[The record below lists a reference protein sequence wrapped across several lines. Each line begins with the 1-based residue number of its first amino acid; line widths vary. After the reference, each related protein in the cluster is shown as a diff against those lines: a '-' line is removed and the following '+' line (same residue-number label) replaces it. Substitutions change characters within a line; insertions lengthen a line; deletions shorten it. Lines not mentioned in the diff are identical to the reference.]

1 MNISGNLDPKRL
13 RGISVFVLTVT
24 FLVLQPYSAKA
35 ELPKLPEI
43 PDFNVFWKVPL
54 LPLSIR
60 VGPDGVNVQGEAS
73 IATPIGTFG
82 VETTD
87 SILEKEREG
96 TEPLVINDVRI
107 EKQDL
112 LLVIRNTNQW
122 GDKIYKIEDG
132 KELSVFAD
140 GYTLITAKDGSV
152 IVDVSNGSVQ
162 EINFAGKTE
171 IPAHPSDQT
180 ASNQTVSDRTAS
192 DQNVPNQSIP
202 VELKL
207 LHQDRAD
214 KNFKPLAKNG
224 TLHSGDLYKLVFRT
238 PEDAYVYIFNTDD
251 RGKFVRVFPMKS
263 FKDVTVNN
271 ANPAKADTAVTIPA
285 SAKSFRLDADTG
297 TGKIVYLAVKK
308 SDPRLEH
315 QDFAQGDTAASVLE
329 YLNSVYKDCLSTVT
343 FTHK

>member
-1 MNISGNLDPKRL
+1 MSADSLDAKYFRNITGLIVIV
-13 RGISVFVLTVT
+13 IS
-24 FLVLQPYSAKA
+24 LVLQPCSAKA
-35 ELPKLPEI
+35 EFPKLPKLP
-43 PDFNVFWKVPL
+43 DFNFFWKVLL
-54 LPLSIR
+54 LPISIR
-60 VGPDGVNVQGEAS
+60 IGPDGVKVQGEAS
-73 IATPIGTFG
+73 VATPIGTFG

-96 TEPLVINDVRI
+96 PEPLVINDVRI

-152 IVDVSNGSVQ
+152 IVDVSNGNVQ

-171 IPAHPSDQT
+171 IPAPASAPS
-180 ASNQTVSDRTAS
+180 AS
-192 DQNVPNQSIP
+192 NQSIP

-207 LHQDRAD
+207 LYQDRTD
-214 KNFKPLAKNG
+214 KSFKPLAKNG

-238 PEDAYVYIFNTDD
+238 PEDAHVYIFNTDD
-251 RGKFVRVFPMKS
+251 RGKFVRLFPMKS
-263 FKDVTVNN
+263 FKNITVNN
-271 ANPAKADTAVTIPA
+271 ANPVKSDMACSIP
-285 SAKSFRLDADTG
+285 SSEKSFRLDADTG
-297 TGKIVYLAVKK
+297 TGKIFYLAVKHP
-308 SDPRLEH
+308 DPKLEH
-315 QDFAQGDTAASVLE
+315 QDFAQGDDAVPVLE
-329 YLNSVYKDCLSTVT
+329 YLNLVYRDCISTVT